1 MTLSDAS
8 LKGKIRAMAKKGGLK
23 PQELLQMYLFEH
35 LLLRLEKSPYADKFI
50 LKGGLLVSSM
60 TGVMQRTTM
69 DMDTTVVGMDMDEST
84 VTSVVREICSIDVSD
99 GMDYVFERV
108 EPIREIDEY
117 ANWRAHLR
125 VRYGK
130 LDAPIKI
137 DITTGDKIVPGQTV
151 YAYPL
156 MFDEG
161 WVRVLSYPIETVLAE
176 KFETVVSR
184 GVANTRGRD
193 FYDIHALLRMK
204 RDVIDEKTLAMA
216 VAATAEKRG
225 STSAI
230 VHYAE
235 ILEEVRLSHAMR
247 DLVWAAYVKS
257 ASYVGDLG
265 FDAVVDAAIEL
276 GNLAD
281 RGRKL

>member
-1 MTLSDAS
+1 
-8 LKGKIRAMAKKGGLK
+8 MAKKGGLK

-84 VTSVVREICSIDVSD
+84 VTAVVREICSIDVSD

-137 DITTGDKIVPGQTV
+137 DITTGDRIVPGQTV

-161 WVRVLSYPIETVLAE
+161 WVKVLSYPIETVLAE

-193 FYDIHALLRMK
+193 FYDIYALLRMK
-204 RDVIDEKTLAMA
+204 RDVIDGKTLAMA

-225 STSAI
+225 STDAI
-230 VHYAE
+230 AHYAN
-235 ILEEVRLSHAMR
+235 ILEEVRLSRAMR
-247 DLVWAAYVKS
+247 DLVWASYVKS
-257 ASYVGDLG
+257 APYVGDLD

-276 GNLAD
+276 GDLAN
-281 RGRKL
+281 RGRML

>member
-35 LLLRLEKSPYADKFI
+35 LLLRLEKSPYVDKFI

-84 VTSVVREICSIDVSD
+84 VTAVVREICSIDVSD

-161 WVRVLSYPIETVLAE
+161 WVKVLSYPIETVLAE

-193 FYDIHALLRMK
+193 FYDIYALLRMK
-204 RDVIDEKTLAMA
+204 WDAIDGKTLAMA

-225 STSAI
+225 STETIAQ
-230 VHYAE
+230 YAR

-247 DLVWAAYVKS
+247 DLVWVSYVKS
-257 ASYVGDLG
+257 APYVGDLG

-276 GNLAD
+276 GDLAN
-281 RGRKL
+281 RGSML

>member
-1 MTLSDAS
+1 MTPSDAS

-84 VTSVVREICSIDVSD
+84 VTAVVGEICLIDVND
-99 GMDYVFERV
+99 EMNYIFERV

-137 DITTGDKIVPGQTV
+137 DITTGDRIVPGQTV

-156 MFDEG
+156 MFDGG

-184 GVANTRGRD
+184 GVTNTRGRD
-193 FYDIHALLRMK
+193 LYDIHALLRTR
-204 RDVIDEKTLAMA
+204 RDVINEETLAMA

-225 STSAI
+225 STDAI
-230 VHYAE
+230 AHYVE

-247 DLVWAAYVKS
+247 DLVWASYVKS
-257 ASYVGDLG
+257 APYVGNLG

-276 GNLAD
+276 GDLAN
-281 RGRKL
+281 RGRKP